1 MENTVIQ
8 KKICLLGSFAVGK
21 TSLVRRF
28 VYNLFDE
35 KYLSTIGVSISRKQV
50 QVLSDTT
57 ISMVI
62 WDLAGGDTF
71 TGRDASYLQG
81 SSGAFLVCDLTRR
94 DTFHFVLDYQ
104 ERLKSVSPQAGTVI
118 LANKADL
125 VPSLEEAESEIAG
138 MAGQI
143 GSPYFLTSAKNGA
156 NVDAGFQALAHRL
169 ISGKR

>member
-21 TSLVRRF
+21 TSLLRRF

-50 QVLSDTT
+50 QVLDDTT
-57 ISMVI
+57 ISMVV
-62 WDLAGGDTF
+62 WDLAGGDMF
-71 TGRDASYLQG
+71 TGKDASYLGG
-81 SSGAFLVCDLTRR
+81 SSGAFLVCDLTRK
-94 DTFHFVLDYQ
+94 DTFHYILDYQ
-104 ERLKSVSPQAGTVI
+104 EQLKSVSPKAETVI

-143 GSPYFLTSAKNGA
+143 GSPYFLTSAKSGV
-156 NVDAGFQALAHRL
+156 NVDAGFQALARRL
-169 ISGKR
+169 INGKR